1 MNILN
6 YFLKRQRAKNDSDIK
21 DGTEPMVRRNA
32 GQISKNDISS
42 YLAGKIL
49 KGQQSI
55 ATFLNRKTKGISK
68 VKMRLLVISFLMMGV
83 AYCLYLV
90 LSAVLVFL

>member
-6 YFLKRQRAKNDSDIK
+6 YFLRRQSAKNDSGVK
-21 DGTEPMVRRNA
+21 DGTDLVARRNA

-68 VKMRLLVISFLMMGV
+68 VKMRLLVISFLVMGV
-83 AYCLYLV
+83 TYCLYLV